1 MDFFLADNWSQPA
14 VKPSIKITMH
24 TIFAKFFNFSYNL
37 MVIHIYK
44 IIKKNYSYKVFWSVE
59 DKLLHLYL
67 FYGRILLRAIIIERC
82 QAITV

>member
-37 MVIHIYK
+37 MVIYIYK
-44 IIKKNYSYKVFWSVE
+44 IIKKNYSSKLFLMLINKLVF
-59 DKLLHLYL
+59 L
-67 FYGRILLRAIIIERC
+67 
-82 QAITV
+82 